1 MLAAVASESE
11 KTMHL
16 LDYAVVICYWTII
29 VSIGFYFARRQ
40 KTTGQYY
47 TGGRSLPAW
56 AVGIS
61 ILATLISS
69 ITFLAYP
76 GAGFEGK
83 WILLVQG
90 LMVPIVLIFLVWIIV
105 PMYRNIIGISTY
117 EFFEKRFGY
126 GARLYSS
133 FAFSSAHFIKMGT
146 VFYLLSLALASMTGL
161 GQKTFSFEIFSW
173 NLQLNGTYTVII
185 VLGIIVTLYT
195 LLGGIEAVIWCEV
208 LQGFLLMGGGL
219 ACVAVLLFRPDG
231 GPVNVISTAWNAGKI
246 DFTPLEPAFKL
257 DFIHLGFWVMAINGV
272 FYALQKYGTD
282 QTIVQRFLVAKSDR
296 AAEKAALMGV
306 LLCVP
311 VWTLFMFIGTCLWSY
326 YNIQGIELPAHVL
339 EQADRV
345 FPHFIMDQL
354 PIGVTGMI
362 LAALM
367 SAALSSLDADL
378 NCLSAVIVTDYYGKA
393 RPKSTDRERLI
404 LGKIAVAVCGI
415 SAMIIASL
423 YVAYSKKGVLG
434 TVFGLYAIVS
444 GGIAGLFIL
453 GFFTTRANRKGC
465 YVGIVACIIFTAYA
479 FLTKQGYV
487 NLGRL
492 NFTHHKY
499 MLGVYSHAV
508 LFGVAYIASFFF
520 KHDKDISGLTFYG
533 WRKTHKKV
541 AEAVKEI

>member
-1 MLAAVASESE
+1 MGDLIAAVAGV
-11 KTMHL
+11 KTMHV
-16 LDYAVVICYWTII
+16 LDWTVVICYFGVI
-29 VSIGFYFARRQ
+29 VSMGFYFSKRQ

-47 TGGRSLPAW
+47 TGGRSMPAW

-90 LMVPIVLIFLVWIIV
+90 LMVPIVLVCLIWIIV

-133 FAFSSAHFIKMGT
+133 IAFSSAHFIKMGT
-146 VFYLLSLALASMTGL
+146 VFYLLSMALASMTGV
-161 GQKTFSFEIFSW
+161 S
-173 NLQLNGTYTVII
+173 TYTVIL
-185 VLGIIVTLYT
+185 VLGIIVIIYT
-195 LLGGIEAVIWCEV
+195 LLGGIEGVVWCEV
-208 LQGFLLMGGGL
+208 IQGFLLMGGGL
-219 ACVAVLLFRPDG
+219 ICVAVLLFRPEG
-231 GPVNVISTAWNAGKI
+231 GPVNVISTAWENKKFFFGPYNI
-246 DFTPLEPAFKL
+246 DFVKL
-257 DFIHLGFWVMAINGV
+257 TFIVMALNGI

-282 QTIVQRFLVAKSDR
+282 QTIVQRFLVAKSDK
-296 AAEKAALMGV
+296 AAEKAALIGV

-326 YNIQGIELPAHVL
+326 YNITAIELPAHVL
-339 EQADRV
+339 EKSDRV
-345 FPHFIMDQL
+345 FPYFIMAQL
-354 PIGVTGMI
+354 PIGVTGLI

-378 NCLSAVIVTDYYGKA
+378 NCLSAVIVEDYYHKA
-393 RPKSTDRERLI
+393 RPNSTDRQRLV
-404 LGKIAVAVCGI
+404 LGKIIVVVCGI
-415 SAMIIASL
+415 SAMLIASA
-423 YVAYSKKGVLG
+423 YVAFSNKGVLG

-453 GFFTTRANRKGC
+453 GFFTTRTNRKGC
-465 YVGIVACIIFTAYA
+465 YVGIIACIIFTAYA
-479 FLTKQGYV
+479 FLTKAGYID
-487 NLGRL
+487 LGKL

-499 MLGVYSHAV
+499 MLGVYSHLV
-508 LFGVAYIASFFF
+508 LFFVAYIASFFF

-533 WRKTHKKV
+533 WRKTRKKV
-541 AEAVKEI
+541 AEVAKEP

>member
-1 MLAAVASESE
+1 MLAAAQ
-11 KTMHL
+11 TMHAW
-16 LDYAVVICYWTII
+16 DYVIVICYFAII
-29 VSIGFYFARRQ
+29 VSMGVYFSKRQ
-40 KTTGQYY
+40 KTTARYF
-47 TGGRSLPAW
+47 TGGRSMPAW

-76 GAGFEGK
+76 GAGYEGK

-90 LMVPIVLIFLVWIIV
+90 LMVPIVLVCLIWIIV

-133 FAFSSAHFIKMGT
+133 IAFSSAHFIKMGT
-146 VFYLLSLALASMTGL
+146 VFFLLSMALASMTGV
-161 GQKTFSFEIFSW
+161 S
-173 NLQLNGTYTVII
+173 TYTVIL
-185 VLGIIVTLYT
+185 VLGIIVILYT
-195 LLGGIEAVIWCEV
+195 LLGGIEGVVWCEV

-219 ACVAVLLFRPDG
+219 ICVAVLLFRPEG
-231 GPVNVISTAWNAGKI
+231 GPVNVISTGWKNNKFFFGPYDI
-246 DFTPLEPAFKL
+246 DFVKL
-257 DFIHLGFWVMAINGV
+257 TFIVMALNGI

-296 AAEKAALMGV
+296 AAEKAALIGV

-326 YNIQGIELPAHVL
+326 YDITGLELPARVL
-339 EQADRV
+339 EKSDRV
-345 FPHFIMDQL
+345 FPYFIMDQL
-354 PIGVTGMI
+354 PIGVTGLI

-378 NCLSAVIVTDYYGKA
+378 NCLSAVIVEDYYRKA
-393 RPKSTDRERLI
+393 RPNSTDRQRLI

-423 YVAYSKKGVLG
+423 YVAYSDKGVLG

-444 GGIAGLFIL
+444 GGIAGLFVL

-465 YVGIVACIIFTAYA
+465 YVGIIACILFTAWA
-479 FLTKQGYV
+479 FLTLQGYITFDGSWSIAFGKAKKYV
-487 NLGRL
+487 WTFNMNRF

-499 MLGVYSHAV
+499 MLGVYSHLV
-508 LFGVAYIASFFF
+508 LFGFAYIASFFF
-520 KHDKDISGLTFYG
+520 KHDKDISRLTFYG
-533 WRKTHKKV
+533 WRKTRKKIAEVV
-541 AEAVKEI
+541 AEE

>member
-1 MLAAVASESE
+1 MLAAVPIESE
-11 KTMHL
+11 QTMAW
-16 LDYAVVICYWTII
+16 LDYVVVVCYWAII
-29 VSIGFYFARRQ
+29 VSMGFYFARRQ
-40 KTTGQYY
+40 KTTARYY

-146 VFYLLSLALASMTGL
+146 VFYLLALALASMTGF
-161 GQKTFSFEIFSW
+161 T
-173 NLQLNGTYTVII
+173 TYQVIV
-185 VLGIIVTLYT
+185 VLGIIVILYT
-195 LLGGIEAVIWCEV
+195 LLGGIEAVVWCEV
-208 LQGFLLMGGGL
+208 LQGFLLMAGGL
-219 ACVAVLLFRPDG
+219 ACVAVLLFRPEG
-231 GPVNVISTAWNAGKI
+231 GPVNVISTAWKAGKI
-246 DFTPLEPAFKL
+246 DFTPLEPAFRW
-257 DFIHLGFWVMAINGV
+257 DFVQLGFWVMAINGI

-326 YNIQGIELPAHVL
+326 YNIQGIELPAYVL
-339 EQADRV
+339 EKADRV
-345 FPHFIMDQL
+345 FPHFIMSQL
-354 PIGVTGMI
+354 PVGVTGMI

-378 NCLSAVIVTDYYGKA
+378 NCLSAVIVTDYYQKA
-393 RPKSTDRERLI
+393 RPKSSDRERLI
-404 LGKIAVAVCGI
+404 LGKIAVAVCGL
-415 SAMIIASL
+415 SAMLIASA
-423 YVAYSKKGVLG
+423 YVKYSSGGVLG

-444 GGIAGLFIL
+444 GGIAGLFVL
-453 GFFTTRANRKGC
+453 GFFTARANRKGC
-465 YVGIVACIIFTAYA
+465 YVGIIACIIFTAWA
-479 FLTKQGYV
+479 FLTKQGYIT
-487 NLGRL
+487 LPWTIRIPGTEYTFGL

-499 MLGVYSHAV
+499 MLGVYSHGV
-508 LFGVAYIASFFF
+508 LFFVAYIASFFF
-520 KHDKDISGLTFYG
+520 KHDKDLTGLTFYG
-533 WRKTHKKV
+533 WRKTRKKV
-541 AEAVKEI
+541 AEVVKEI

>member
-1 MLAAVASESE
+1 MGDQRLAW
-11 KTMHL
+11 
-16 LDYAVVICYWTII
+16 LDYLVVIAYWATI
-29 VSIGFYFARRQ
+29 VSMGFYFSRRQ

-90 LMVPIVLIFLVWIIV
+90 LMVPIVLVSLIWIIV
-105 PMYRNIIGISTY
+105 PMYRHIIGISTY

-126 GARLYSS
+126 GARLYSPI
-133 FAFSSAHFIKMGT
+133 AFSSAHFIKMGT
-146 VFYLLSLALASMTGL
+146 VFYLLSLALASMTGV
-161 GQKTFSFEIFSW
+161 S
-173 NLQLNGTYTVII
+173 TYTVILI
-185 VLGIIVTLYT
+185 LGIIVILYT
-195 LLGGIEAVIWCEV
+195 LLGGIEAVVWCEV
-208 LQGFLLMGGGL
+208 IQGFLLMAGGL
-219 ACVAVLLFRPDG
+219 ICVSVLLLRPEGGPAAVLSR
-231 GPVNVISTAWNAGKI
+231 AWNAGKI
-246 DFTPLEPAFKL
+246 DVTPLEPAFTWDL
-257 DFIHLGFWVMAINGV
+257 VQLGFWVMAINGI

-296 AAEKAALMGV
+296 AAEKAALIGV

-326 YNIQGIELPAHVL
+326 YDITGLQLPAWVM
-339 EQADRV
+339 EKADRV
-345 FPHFIMDQL
+345 FPYFIMNQL
-354 PIGVTGMI
+354 PIGVTGLI

-378 NCLSAVIVTDYYGKA
+378 NCLSAVIVEDYYRKA
-393 RPKSTDRERLI
+393 RPNSPDRERLAI
-404 LGKIAVAVCGI
+404 GKIAVAVCGI
-415 SAMIIASL
+415 SAMIIASF
-423 YVAYSKKGVLG
+423 YVKYSKAGVLG
-434 TVFGLYAIVS
+434 TVFALYAIFS
-444 GGIAGLFIL
+444 GGIAGLFVL
-453 GFFTTRANRKGC
+453 GFFTSRSNRKGC
-465 YVGIVACIIFTAYA
+465 YVGIIACIIFTTWAY
-479 FLTKQGYV
+479 LTKQGLV
-487 NLGRL
+487 DLGRL

-499 MLGVYSHAV
+499 MLGVYSHIV

-520 KHDKDISGLTFYG
+520 KHDKDISGLTYYG

-541 AEAVKEI
+541 AEIAREIE

>member
-1 MLAAVASESE
+1 MLAAVAPESE
-11 KTMHL
+11 QTMHL
-16 LDYAVVICYWTII
+16 LDYAVVICYWAII
-29 VSIGFYFARRQ
+29 VSMGFYFARRQ
-40 KTTGQYY
+40 KTTDRYY

-76 GAGFEGK
+76 GAGFEGR

-146 VFYLLSLALASMTGL
+146 VFYLLSLALAAMTGFTTY
-161 GQKTFSFEIFSW
+161 QVIF
-173 NLQLNGTYTVII
+173 
-185 VLGIIVTLYT
+185 VLGIIVILYT
-195 LLGGIEAVIWCEV
+195 LLGGIEAVVWCEV
-208 LQGFLLMGGGL
+208 LQGFLLMAGGV
-219 ACVAVLLFRPDG
+219 ACVAVLLFRPEG

-257 DFIHLGFWVMAINGV
+257 EFIELAFWVMAINGI

-326 YNIQGIELPAHVL
+326 YNIQGIELPAYVL
-339 EQADRV
+339 EKADRV

-415 SAMIIASL
+415 SAMIIASA
-423 YVAYSKKGVLG
+423 YVKYSRGGVLG
-434 TVFGLYAIVS
+434 TVFALYAIVS
-444 GGIAGLFIL
+444 GGIAGLFVL

-465 YVGIVACIIFTAYA
+465 YVGIIACILFTTWA

-487 NLGRL
+487 TLPWTLRIPWTEYTFKL

-499 MLGVYSHAV
+499 MLGVYSHLV
-508 LFGVAYIASFFF
+508 LFFVAYIASFFF
-520 KHDKDISGLTFYG
+520 KHDKDLTGLTYYG

-541 AEAVKEI
+541 AEAVREI